1 MKIEEQELQSLKE
14 VQQKSGELFH
24 NIGVLESQKHNLLH
38 ALAQVS
44 VEQQEMIKALEEK
57 YGKIEIDLADGSY
70 TKVSVS

>member
-14 VQQKSGELFH
+14 VQQKQAAYLH
-24 NIGVLESQKHNLLH
+24 DVGVLESQKHNLLH

-44 VEQQEMIKALEEK
+44 GEQQEIMKALEEK

-70 TKVSVS
+70 KEVE

>member
-1 MKIEEQELQSLKE
+1 MKIEEQELQALKE

-38 ALAQVS
+38 ALAQIS
-44 VEQQEMIKALEEK
+44 GEQQEMIKALEEK

-70 TKVSVS
+70 TKVE

>member
-1 MKIEEQELQSLKE
+1 MKIEEQELQALKE

-44 VEQQEMIKALEEK
+44 GEQQEMIKALEEK

-70 TKVSVS
+70 TEVE

>member
-1 MKIEEQELQSLKE
+1 MKIEEQELQALKE
-14 VQQKSGELFH
+14 AQQKSAELFH

-44 VEQQEMIKALEEK
+44 GEQQEMIKALEEK

-70 TKVSVS
+70 KEVE

>member
-14 VQQKSGELFH
+14 VQQKSAELFH
-24 NIGVLESQKHNLLH
+24 NIGVLKSQKHNLLH

-44 VEQQEMIKALEEK
+44 GEQQEMIKALEEK

-70 TKVSVS
+70 TEVSVN

>member
-70 TKVSVS
+70 TKVE

>member
-1 MKIEEQELQSLKE
+1 MKIEEQELQALKE
-14 VQQKSGELFH
+14 VQQKSAELFH

-44 VEQQEMIKALEEK
+44 GEQQEMIKALEEK

-70 TKVSVS
+70 TKVE

>member
-1 MKIEEQELQSLKE
+1 MKIEEQELQALKE
-14 VQQKSGELFH
+14 VQQKSAELFH

-44 VEQQEMIKALEEK
+44 GEQQEMIKALEEK

-70 TKVSVS
+70 TEVE

>member
-44 VEQQEMIKALEEK
+44 GEQQEIIKALEEK
-57 YGKIEIDLADGSY
+57 YGNIEIDLADGSY
-70 TKVSVS
+70 KEVE

>member
-1 MKIEEQELQSLKE
+1 MKIEEQELQALKE

-44 VEQQEMIKALEEK
+44 GEQQEMIKALEEK

-70 TKVSVS
+70 KEVE

>member
-14 VQQKSGELFH
+14 VQKKSGELFH

-44 VEQQEMIKALEEK
+44 GEQQEMIKALEEK

-70 TKVSVS
+70 TEVE